1 MVRAPVSLRLVH
13 SRKRKWRPKAPP
25 NVRVCRVESG
35 ALAAAND
42 AKSGEA
48 NAEQRKRRGFGHRG
62 KGDVKD
68 CGAACRNKLPLKA
81 TARHD
86 DWHRARRL
94 DWQHGH
100 LDILLS

>member
-1 MVRAPVSLRLVH
+1 VANPVASHR
-13 SRKRKWRPKAPP
+13 
-25 NVRVCRVESG
+25 
-35 ALAAAND
+35 LAACAD
-42 AKSGEA
+42 IRHPHLAAVLHADEDEWILFFGGAVLIATSVVVVLSMMDGI
-48 NAEQRKRRGFGHRG
+48 RRISRW
-62 KGDVKD
+62 
-68 CGAACRNKLPLKA
+68 PA